1 MSARTPLFDDL
12 LAMAPDPAAIRR
24 ELGLFPDEKGSVAD
38 AVEKDGIPKDRP
50 LLLAVMPPDLERARK
65 VIDSMQKGDPA
76 SGPDSEPAIASHM
89 RFIIPMKS
97 ADPKLIDLAAMTE
110 QFKGGKIDKCPAD
123 PLCKT
128 IGGTDVVAVMRHP
141 AVLGAVRIVEN
152 AARLD
157 MVAPTFVKADHPSVA
172 LALKAAV
179 ATAGG
184 GPEAPRCSALDPAA
198 GASACVDA
206 DRMGE
211 LGTVMGWGKT
221 VQAVSSAGVDAEM
234 KKKLLEEGNK
244 ESLRN
249 LELAAPQRKLLDDG
263 TVIIVGEP
271 TGIRATMSWALT
283 DSSRAVGRLFEK
295 ERCAAGAE
303 FFDTVLV
310 QMAGVLGDRGPDY
323 ANLSEKMMH
332 VREAGFAAYPILAAR
347 TWPNFMAPDLL
358 KGIDRK
364 DPRLAKVV
372 NSCARTKDGR
382 LEVSFVVPKAPR

>member
-1 MSARTPLFDDL
+1 
-12 LAMAPDPAAIRR
+12 
-24 ELGLFPDEKGSVAD
+24 
-38 AVEKDGIPKDRP
+38 
-50 LLLAVMPPDLERARK
+50 
-65 VIDSMQKGDPA
+65 
-76 SGPDSEPAIASHM
+76 
-89 RFIIPMKS
+89 
-97 ADPKLIDLAAMTE
+97 
-110 QFKGGKIDKCPAD
+110 
-123 PLCKT
+123 
-128 IGGTDVVAVMRHP
+128 
-141 AVLGAVRIVEN
+141 
-152 AARLD
+152 
-157 MVAPTFVKADHPSVA
+157 
-172 LALKAAV
+172 
-179 ATAGG
+179 
-184 GPEAPRCSALDPAA
+184 
-198 GASACVDA
+198 
-206 DRMGE
+206 
-211 LGTVMGWGKT
+211 MGWGLT
-221 VQAVSSAGVDAEM
+221 VKATSGAGVDAEM
-234 KKKLLEEGNK
+234 RKKLLEEGNK

-271 TGIRATMSWALT
+271 AGIRATMSWALT
-283 DSSRAVGRLFEK
+283 ESSRAVGRLFEK